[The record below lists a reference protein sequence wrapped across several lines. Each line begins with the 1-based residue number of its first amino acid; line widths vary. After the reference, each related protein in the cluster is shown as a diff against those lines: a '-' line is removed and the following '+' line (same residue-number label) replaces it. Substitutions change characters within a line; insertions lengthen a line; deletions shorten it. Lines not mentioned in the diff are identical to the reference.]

1 MPLTDAKLRALKPTG
16 KVQKISD
23 GGGLYIHVTDKGSM
37 LWRMAYRYGGKQKTL
52 SLGAYPTITLSQ
64 ARLLREQAK
73 QKLAQDEDPGAE
85 KRERKAKTKALADAN
100 KPVGMSVKDVA
111 LEWYGI
117 KKAEWV
123 EKRAKI
129 IMWRLEKYVFP
140 EIGNIP
146 IAELRTSNVLAA
158 LRKIEHIYTAHE
170 ISALVS
176 RICAYAH
183 LCEYCEANVAHGL
196 TSALPKHVEQ
206 HRAAILDPSMLG
218 QFLVIAKAGAARRPI
233 KYALRLLPYVFL
245 RSGELR
251 GGRWEEVDFEKALW
265 VIPAERMKMRKD
277 HIVPLA
283 TQVAEL
289 LKEWK
294 DLCGDGPYMFP
305 SSTSRSKCISDVGL
319 LNALLSLGY
328 SREEVSVHGFR
339 STAST
344 LLNGMGWNPDV
355 IEAQLAHKE
364 PNKIR
369 AAYNRN
375 EYLDQRREMMQAWA
389 DYLDKLREEANGH
402 LQK

>member
-1 MPLTDAKLRALKPTG
+1 MPLNDTKLRAIKPSG

-23 GGGLYIHVTDKGSM
+23 GGGLYAHVTDKGSI
-37 LWRMAYRYGGKQKTL
+37 LWRMAYRFNGKQKTL
-52 SLGAYPTITLSQ
+52 SLGVYPAISLSQ
-64 ARLLREQAK
+64 ARMLREQAK
-73 QKLAQDEDPGAE
+73 QKIANGEDPGAE
-85 KRERKAKTKALADAN
+85 KLKLKTQKAEAD
-100 KPVGMSVKDVA
+100 KPAGMSVKDVA
-111 LEWYGI
+111 LEWYDI

-140 EIGNIP
+140 EIGSIP
-146 IAELRTSNVLAA
+146 IAELRTAAVLAA

-170 ISALVS
+170 ISALIS

-183 LCEYCEANVAHGL
+183 LCEYCEANVAAGL
-196 TSALPKHVEQ
+196 TAALPRHTEK
-206 HRAAILDPSMLG
+206 HRAAILEPSMLG
-218 QFLVIAKAGAARRPI
+218 QFMAIVENVAARRPI

-245 RSGELR
+245 RSSELR
-251 GGRWEEVDFEKALW
+251 GGRWEEIDFGNAMW
-265 VIPAERMKMRKD
+265 TIPAERMKMRKE
-277 HIVPLA
+277 HVVPLA
-283 TQVAEL
+283 TQVMDL
-289 LKEWK
+289 LKEWREF
-294 DLCGDGPYMFP
+294 CGDGPFMFP
-305 SSTSRSKCISDVGL
+305 SSMSRSKFISDVGL

-328 SREEVSVHGFR
+328 SRDEVTVHGFR

-344 LLNGMGWNPDV
+344 LLNGMGFNSDV
-355 IEAQLAHKE
+355 IESQLAHKD

-389 DYLDKLREEANGH
+389 DYLDKLREQANEGL